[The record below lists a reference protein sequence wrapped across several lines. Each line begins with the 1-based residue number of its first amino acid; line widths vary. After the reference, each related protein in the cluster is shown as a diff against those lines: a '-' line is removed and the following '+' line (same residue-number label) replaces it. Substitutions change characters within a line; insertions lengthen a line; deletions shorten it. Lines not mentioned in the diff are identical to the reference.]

1 MNQNLSLLLV
11 FFSMRLTQ
19 SHDSGHRFY
28 ELTQVDSSC
37 FIMSFFQIKSFQFF
51 HNVKKDA
58 LAMIRFL
65 KEQEKFATQ
74 VIDLNRFNKLS

>member
-1 MNQNLSLLLV
+1 MNQDLSLLLV

-19 SHDSGHRFY
+19 SHDSGYRFY

-37 FIMSFFQIKSFQFF
+37 FIMFFFQIKSFQFF

-58 LAMIRFL
+58 LAIRFL